1 MQTVARVPRNSTEQ
15 ISFRGNGTQ
24 PRVFRSPAGSLKV
37 CRSARERERVVWR
50 PWNRVATW
58 PARATACSIASASV
72 LPFPC
77 HLYRA
82 SKPGFRFKV
91 ALKLVATRDERKIR
105 CKRKEEEGPRRNAWM
120 VEIVPPSS
128 SRGPGNFLVRR
139 NNKKRRERQRARVNR
154 CGLRSCGSVMD
165 RISFR
170 EYRSVL

>member
-37 CRSARERERVVWR
+37 RRSARERERVVWR

-105 CKRKEEEGPRRNAWM
+105 CKRKEEGPRRNAWM

-128 SRGPGNFLVRR
+128 SRGPGNFLVSR

>member
-24 PRVFRSPAGSLKV
+24 PRVFRSAAGSLKV
-37 CRSARERERVVWR
+37 RRSARERERVVWR

-82 SKPGFRFKV
+82 SKPGFRFNV
-91 ALKLVATRDERKIR
+91 AIKLVATRDERRIR
-105 CKRKEEEGPRRNAWM
+105 DRRKEERRTATKRVDGWDRATQF
-120 VEIVPPSS
+120 EFGGQAIF
-128 SRGPGNFLVRR
+128 SRGETIKSVERDKG
-139 NNKKRRERQRARVNR
+139 REWIAA
-154 CGLRSCGSVMD
+154 G
-165 RISFR
+165 
-170 EYRSVL
+170 